1 MSNKNTKGH
10 WLTSSSVLIGIY
22 AVCAFLGI
30 IELIIGDYTQPYDDK
45 YWIPMLEFDLYL
57 LLFLLPFRLFKENSI
72 KKLVLPSKR
81 ILNIFSIIVI
91 VLSLYSII
99 FFIGSVKNI
108 FLMASL
114 ADARNAK
121 ELYFEEGINATIAS
135 VAAANYVFAIVL
147 FFINEI
153 MDGGKWK
160 RFLLLFASLSEPI
173 HVMSFVGRDGVVFWI
188 FTFVFCYAFFL
199 PYLPVYKTKA
209 LLRSFIVIGSVLLIP
224 FFLISISRFGDS
236 DSGTGGSFVSYLGHA
251 FIQGPLYF
259 GLDNKPYEPGAI
271 FPLFQKILGR
281 PETVSDGVT
290 IIGDWVSYKFSTFV
304 VSLYICLD
312 FMGLALLLLFVYLLV
327 LSTFCKAKRVLTF
340 GQFIVYLLYFQ
351 VVGQGVFYFRH
362 YTRGGNLFILS
373 CLALAIL
380 FSILTKMGKPIVLE
394 KVARVREYKVSR
406 KKTSVTNIS

>member
-1 MSNKNTKGH
+1 MIKFVFQFLFIFILWMSNKKAKGN

-30 IELIIGDYTQPYDDK
+30 IELMIGDYSQPYEDR
-45 YWIPMLEFDLYL
+45 YWLPMLEFDFYL
-57 LLFLLPFRLFKENSI
+57 LLFLLPFRLFRESSI
-72 KKLVLPSKR
+72 KKMVLPSKK
-81 ILNIFSIIVI
+81 ILNIFSFLII
-91 VLSLYSII
+91 VLSFYSII

-121 ELYFEEGINATIAS
+121 ELYFEAGINATIAS

-153 MDGGKWK
+153 IGGSKWK
-160 RFLLLFASLSEPI
+160 SLLLLLASLSEPI

-188 FTFVFCYAFFL
+188 FTFVFCYAFFR
-199 PYLPVYKTKA
+199 PYLPVYKTKS
-209 LLRSFIVIGSVLLIP
+209 LLRSFIVIGSILLIP
-224 FFLISISRFGDS
+224 FVLISVSRFGDS
-236 DSGTGGSFVSYLGHA
+236 DVGTGGSFVSYLGHA
-251 FIQGPLYF
+251 FIQGPLFF
-259 GLDNKPYEPGAI
+259 GLDNKPIEPGAV

-281 PETVSDGVT
+281 PEIVSDGPT

-312 FMGLALLLLFVYLLV
+312 LMGLALLLLFIYLLV

-340 GQFIVYLLYFQ
+340 SQFVVYLLYFQ
-351 VVGQGVFYFRH
+351 IVGQGVFYFRH
-362 YTRGGNLFILS
+362 YTRGGNLFILT

-380 FSILTKMGKPIVLE
+380 FSVLIRMGKPVVIE
-394 KVARVREYKVSR
+394 RSI
-406 KKTSVTNIS
+406 KK